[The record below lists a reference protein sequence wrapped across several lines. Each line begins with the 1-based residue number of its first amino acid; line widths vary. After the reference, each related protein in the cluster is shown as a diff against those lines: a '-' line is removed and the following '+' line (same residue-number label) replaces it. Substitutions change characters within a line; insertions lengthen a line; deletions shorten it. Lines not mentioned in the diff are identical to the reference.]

1 MAKAANVPAAP
12 KEKKARQVPL
22 DFTITQYELRASYI
36 STGLDSAHYTG
47 LFEDAESYLKINAG
61 ALDWSTHKEFG
72 ISDEVF
78 AIANTSGD
86 PVTLAHYLCHPSLL
100 ISRPEMLKYYRC
112 ISTFSQKGIKAVS
125 GVSSADRLETGRP
138 IDQAKAA
145 ALASAINGN
154 LGPIY
159 RVALPSLDKLKAIM
173 HATAGISIDGG
184 WKNAVGSEGER
195 VIKSVIVR
203 HGFLNSEIVSVT
215 IPNSRM
221 SNGRKSGSTAIPA
234 KEITIDWIDN
244 HAGSFQSVLF
254 KNGSIAVFGSEPDVT
269 LYDSSG
275 QTVAGI
281 EVKAGLDPAGAL
293 ERLGAMLKS
302 FDAITAIAPQA
313 QRILV
318 IACLTTEVDARLK
331 EVAAL
336 SRQYSLTD
344 IIKNTK
350 GTEVRF
356 ANMVRGLLGLA
367 VGTH

>member
-1 MAKAANVPAAP
+1 MAKAA
-12 KEKKARQVPL
+12 KEKISKPKKSPKVPIE
-22 DFTITQYELRASYI
+22 FTVSQYELRASYI
-36 STGLDSAHYTG
+36 SAGLDSGSYTD
-47 LFEDAESYLKINAG
+47 LFEQAAAYFAISAD
-61 ALDWSTHKEFG
+61 ALDWKSRNEFG

-78 AIANTSGD
+78 DAICQVADSTNI
-86 PVTLAHYLCHPSLL
+86 AHYLCHPSIL

-125 GVSSADRLETGRP
+125 GISSADRLENGRP
-138 IDQAKAA
+138 IDELKAA

-159 RVALPSLDKLKAIM
+159 RVAVPSLEKLKAMM

-203 HGFLNSEIVSVT
+203 HGHANGEVVAVT
-215 IPNSRM
+215 I
-221 SNGRKSGSTAIPA
+221 SNGTKSGTTTVPVA
-234 KEITIDWIDN
+234 EINPEWIDN
-244 HAGSFQSVLF
+244 HAGSFRSVMF
-254 KNGSIAVFGSEPDVT
+254 SNGATAVFGTEPDVT
-269 LYDSSG
+269 LYDSAG
-275 QTVAGI
+275 RTVAGI

-302 FDAITAIAPQA
+302 FDAITAVAPHA

-318 IACLTTEVDARLK
+318 IACLTAEVEARLK
-331 EVAAL
+331 EVASL

-344 IIKNTK
+344 IIKNN
-350 GTEVRF
+350 GNTEVRF
-356 ANMVRGLLGLA
+356 ANMVRGILGLA
-367 VGTH
+367 VASH